1 MNIADSIKHVLKN
14 NEGPSFFVTFW
25 KKDLKVYIIEMG
37 KTLKSAFGS
46 KGSLVKNIK
55 EKGFKGSLRSV
66 KESAVDTAIVFK
78 EAPRRVQEAFSYFR
92 DDMVRELEE
101 LPDQKQRA
109 IFCMKVIGA
118 LTSFSLG
125 AVQNIKRS
133 RKDQPFLGLKNKSA
147 LTQFLMA
154 EVVLKVSQLF
164 ILRFMT
170 EIEMQLDNE
179 DEIRRLRYFKTILK
193 NASDPDLSPSPT
205 DINQDEAI
213 HIVEALKNYI
223 LTGQRK
229 V

>member
-1 MNIADSIKHVLKN
+1 MNIVDSIKHVLKN
-14 NEGPSFFVTFW
+14 NEGESFFVMFW
-25 KKDLKVYIIEMG
+25 KKDLSVYLLEMG

-46 KGSLVKNIK
+46 KDSLMKSYKDKGLNGSL
-55 EKGFKGSLRSV
+55 KGMKD
-66 KESAVDTAIVFK
+66 SAVDTAIVLK
-78 EAPRRVQEAFSYFR
+78 NAPRRVQEAFSYFR
-92 DDMVRELEE
+92 DDLVRELEE

-109 IFCMKVIGA
+109 IFCMKIIGA

-133 RKDQPFLGLKNKSA
+133 RRDQPFLGLKNKNA

-164 ILRFMT
+164 ILRFMS
-170 EIEMQLDNE
+170 EIETQLDSE
-179 DEIRRLRYFKTILK
+179 DEIRRLRYFKTLLK
-193 NASDPDLSPSPT
+193 NAADPDFGPSDT
-205 DINQDEAI
+205 DLDQDEAI